1 MGVIHRIIRRIKIE
15 RICKLNG
22 YNCPECIYH
31 EWVWEGMTFR
41 GNRCRLERME

>member
-22 YNCPECIYH
+22 HNCPECIYH

>member
-1 MGVIHRIIRRIKIE
+1 MKVIHRIIHRIKIE

-31 EWVWEGMTFR
+31 EWDFEGVIFR
-41 GNRCRLERME
+41 GNKCRLEKE